1 MKKYFIYLSIILV
14 SCTKES
20 LTTSNISK
28 PNIADSWEQ
37 SKGTETLNIQSL
49 ICVGSYSFSGGSTGI
64 MRSID
69 LGGNFNVSNTGNSDI
84 TPTRGF
90 TNDGNQI
97 FNCTGKGVFTS
108 TDFGAN
114 WISKSNGLTNLLN
127 SGIIYVS
134 PYLFVVTP
142 TGVFSSF
149 DKGNNWISAGLINT
163 DVRCISSIGNTIFV
177 GTNGSGVYK
186 SSDWGKTWT
195 QINNGLST
203 SNVRAIESKGNTLFV
218 GGEIGTSVFR
228 STNEGANWT
237 QLSGGLPTGSYRGF
251 ASNLKYIVA
260 GSFGAGVYYSSDNGD
275 NWTQINSGLKDLS
288 IFDLAFNDKYLIA
301 GTNTQGVFRFDINN
315 LK

>member
-1 MKKYFIYLSIILV
+1 MKRFFIYLSIFLI
-14 SCTKES
+14 SCAKES
-20 LTTSNISK
+20 INPSNISK
-28 PNIADSWEQ
+28 PNITASWQQ
-37 SKGTETLNIQSL
+37 SKGTESLNIQSL

-69 LGGNFNVSNTGNSDI
+69 LGGTFVSSSAGNADVS
-84 TPTRGF
+84 PTRGF

-114 WISKSNGLTNLLN
+114 WISKSNWLSNLLN
-127 SGIIYVS
+127 SGIVYVG

-142 TGVFSSF
+142 TGVFSSV
-149 DKGNNWISAGLINT
+149 DKGNNWISAGLTNT
-163 DVRCISSIGNTIFV
+163 DIRCITSIGNTIFV

-186 SSDWGKTWT
+186 SSDWGKIWT

-237 QLSGGLPTGSYRGF
+237 QLSGGLAISSYRGF
-251 ASNLKYIVA
+251 ASNSKFIVA
-260 GSFGAGVYYSSDNGD
+260 GSFGSGVYYSSDNGD
-275 NWTQINSGLKDLS
+275 TWTQINNGLTDLS
-288 IFDLAFNDKYLIA
+288 IFDLAFNDQYLLV
-301 GTNTQGVFRFDINN
+301 GTNTQGVFRYDINN